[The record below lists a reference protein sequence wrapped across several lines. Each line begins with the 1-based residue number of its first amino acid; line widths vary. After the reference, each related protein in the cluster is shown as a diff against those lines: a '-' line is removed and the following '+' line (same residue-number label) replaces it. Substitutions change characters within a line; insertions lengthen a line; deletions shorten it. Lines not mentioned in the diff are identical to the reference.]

1 LDTYETVS
9 IGFQPTPREIVVLVG
24 DNGEEIR
31 SALATRLEDEGYVVI
46 EADNLAEAR
55 AFIGA
60 AATPMLTVVGSNAGW
75 ETASA

>member
-1 LDTYETVS
+1 MDTMETVG
-9 IGFQPTPREIVVLVG
+9 IAFQPTPREIVVLVG

-31 SALATRLEDEGYVVI
+31 SALAMRLEDEGYVVI

-60 AATPMLTVVGSNAGW
+60 AATPMVTVVGCNSGW